1 MTDETFFSRV
11 RIDAA
16 PLRYEPDPFAMAR
29 IRAGVRERIL
39 RPTVAQ
45 LLARWFRP
53 ITATLAIIALA
64 AGIGFATIDRN
75 GNDNTSMGDSSVEIV
90 MAGDSYS
97 VGQ

>member
-1 MTDETFFSRV
+1 MTDEEFFSRV

-16 PLRYEPDPFAMAR
+16 PLRDEPDPFAMGR
-29 IRAGVRERIL
+29 IRAAVRERIL
-39 RPTVAQ
+39 RPTVPQ

-53 ITATLAIIALA
+53 LTATLAIIALA
-64 AGIGFATIDRN
+64 AGIAVAAIDS
-75 GNDNTSMGDSSVEIV
+75 NDNGSMGDSSVEIV

>member
-1 MTDETFFSRV
+1 MTDERFFERL
-11 RIDAA
+11 RNDAA
-16 PLRYEPDPFAMAR
+16 PLRYEPDSFALSRIRAR
-29 IRAGVRERIL
+29 IRERIS

-53 ITATLAIIALA
+53 LAATLAAIAIA
-64 AGIGFATIDRN
+64 AAIGVAAVDS
-75 GNDNTSMGDSSVEIV
+75 NDSTLSEPSVEIV

>member
-1 MTDETFFSRV
+1 MTDEEFFSRV

-16 PLRYEPDPFAMAR
+16 PLRHEPDPFAMAR
-29 IRAGVRERIL
+29 IRAGVRERLL
-39 RPTVAQ
+39 RPTVPQ

-53 ITATLAIIALA
+53 LTATLAIIALA
-64 AGIGFATIDRN
+64 AGITVATIDS
-75 GNDNTSMGDSSVEIV
+75 NDNGTMGDSSVEIV

>member
-11 RIDAA
+11 RVDAA

-53 ITATLAIIALA
+53 IAATLGIIAIA
-64 AGIGFATIDRN
+64 AGISIATIDS
-75 GNDNTSMGDSSVEIV
+75 NDNGSMGDSSVEIV

>member
-1 MTDETFFSRV
+1 MTDEEFFSRV

-16 PLRYEPDPFAMAR
+16 PLRYEPDPFAMTR
-29 IRAGVRERIL
+29 IRSGVRERIL
-39 RPTVAQ
+39 RTTVPQ

-53 ITATLAIIALA
+53 LTATLAIIALA
-64 AGIGFATIDRN
+64 AGITVATIDS
-75 GNDNTSMGDSSVEIV
+75 NDNGSMGDSSVEIV